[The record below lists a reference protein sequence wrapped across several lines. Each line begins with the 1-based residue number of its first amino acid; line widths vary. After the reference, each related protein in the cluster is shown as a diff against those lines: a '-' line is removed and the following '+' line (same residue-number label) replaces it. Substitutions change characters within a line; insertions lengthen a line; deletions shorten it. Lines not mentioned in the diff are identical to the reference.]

1 MAEVEQ
7 SIDAAEGLRA
17 LPGCAVEPL
26 CTSRKGWT
34 TKVGDMGI
42 KLETHEQIYLEVGVA
57 LEREERKLNEKQK
70 RVGVASSS
78 QKKLF
83 KIPSS

>member
-1 MAEVEQ
+1 
-7 SIDAAEGLRA
+7 
-17 LPGCAVEPL
+17 
-26 CTSRKGWT
+26 
-34 TKVGDMGI
+34 MGI